1 MVRFGRRKEKK
12 ERHPKDEEGRMTLR
26 EHITELRNRL
36 AIAVLAIVVMSI
48 LGYVFYDQALAFL
61 KKPFDAGVADLL
73 ASKNGGKRPELT
85 FNSVTSPFTFQIK
98 ISLVFGLVLSS
109 PIWLYQLWAFIAPGL
124 HRSEKK
130 WAYLFAA
137 IATPLF
143 AAGIWVAYWTLPKG
157 IEILIGFTPSFAQ
170 NLITLPEYLDFVLRT
185 MLVFGIAFLLPL
197 VVVLLNILGIVPA
210 SALAKFRPYII
221 LAIFVFGAV
230 ATPSGD
236 PFSLMFLAIPMCLL
250 FFGAEIVARL
260 NDRRRRRKSDELLEA

>member
-12 ERHPKDEEGRMTLR
+12 ERRPKDEEGRMTLR
-26 EHITELRNRL
+26 EHIVELRNRL
-36 AIAVLAIVVMSI
+36 VISVLAILVMTI
-48 LGYVFYDQALAFL
+48 LGYIFYDHALDFL
-61 KKPFDAGVADLL
+61 KRPFDQGVADLL

-85 FNSVTSPFTFQIK
+85 FGTVTAPFTFQIK
-98 ISLVFGLVLSS
+98 ISLVFGLVLAS
-109 PIWLYQLWAFIAPGL
+109 PVWLYQLWAFIAPGL

-157 IEILIGFTPSFAQ
+157 IEILIGFTPDFAQ

-197 VVVLLNILGIVPA
+197 VVILLNLVGVVPA
-210 SALAKFRPYII
+210 AALSKSRPYII
-221 LAIFVFGAV
+221 IGIFLFGAV

-236 PFSLMFLAIPMCLL
+236 PFSLMFLAVPMCLL
-250 FFGAEIVARL
+250 FFGAEIIAQL
-260 NDRRRRRKSDELLEA
+260 NDRRKRRRNDALLAD

>member
-1 MVRFGRRKEKK
+1 
-12 ERHPKDEEGRMTLR
+12 MTLR
-26 EHITELRNRL
+26 EHIAELRNRL
-36 AIAVLAIVVMSI
+36 LISVLAIVLMSV
-48 LGYVFYDQALAFL
+48 LGYLFYDQALEFL
-61 KKPFDAGVADLL
+61 KRPFDRGVAELL

-98 ISLVFGLVLSS
+98 ISLVFGLILAS
-109 PIWLYQLWAFIAPGL
+109 PVWLYELWAFIAPGL

-130 WAYLFAA
+130 WAFLFAG

-143 AAGIWVAYWTLPKG
+143 AAGLWVAYWTLPKG
-157 IEILIGFTPSFAQ
+157 IEILIGFTPDFAQ

-210 SALAKFRPYII
+210 SALSKFRPYII
-221 LAIFVFGAV
+221 LSIFVFGAV

-236 PFSLMFLAIPMCLL
+236 PFSLMFLAVPMCLL
-250 FFGAEIVARL
+250 FFAAEIIAKL
-260 NDRRRRRKSDELLEA
+260 NDRRKRRKAEELLAD